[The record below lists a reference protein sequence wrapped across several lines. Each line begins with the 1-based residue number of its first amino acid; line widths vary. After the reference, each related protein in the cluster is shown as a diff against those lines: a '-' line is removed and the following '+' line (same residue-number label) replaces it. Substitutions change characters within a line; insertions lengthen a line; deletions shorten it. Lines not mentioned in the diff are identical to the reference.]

1 MADRK
6 GEERPGLTIQL
17 NQSEANMA
25 AVQWEGPSELFFLN
39 NIGSIVVLKKEDG
52 GGRFKSKVKAH

>member
-6 GEERPGLTIQL
+6 GEERPRLTLQL
-17 NQSEANMA
+17 HQSEADMA

-39 NIGSIVVLKKEDG
+39 NIGSIVFLKNDG
-52 GGRFKSKVKAH
+52 GGRFKSKVKGQ